1 MTSST
6 KATDLSGKVAVVTG
20 AAAGLGRAEAIGL
33 ARAGA
38 TVVVNDIAAA
48 LDASDVIDEITAAG
62 SNAVQAVAVPAT
74 SANARPPTSWSAAP
88 TGWAA

>member
-1 MTSST
+1 M
-6 KATDLSGKVAVVTG
+6 TG

-48 LDASDVIDEITAAG
+48 LDASDVIDEITTVG
-62 SNAVQAVAVPAT
+62 
-74 SANARPPTSWSAAP
+74 
-88 TGWAA
+88 